1 MYVCAVC
8 RGSLKDGNKN
18 SIIAKLVDKRES
30 TYQGDKRMLTLDF
43 EDNTGAIQGIVWDD
57 LYDRYADLNLQL
69 GETYRLNAILIKEA
83 NLRDGKKRLQIKFW
97 NDTDIQKHS
106 DINLTPS
113 YTDVQSIK
121 EGELV
126 HVRGVVVMDSM
137 FDDRCSVID
146 ETGEVAAYLRPGA
159 KISLASLAT
168 GDTVTIDGRAYDKT
182 AEKAFVYSIQPS
194 DDAVRDAALKAFWD
208 DKQVSYVPK
217 RQKVEAVTIQ
227 KLADLK
233 QMAPSTRISQV
244 RAVVQSFALDAADT
258 KEPDRVRRKLTVVD
272 DSQVSVGLA
281 LFCDKAAE
289 FVFNIG
295 DVIVFDCGV
304 SSYQTLSLTTNAI
317 QKVDDDKD
325 QLATWWK
332 SISNDVAFEELSK

>member
-43 EDNTGAIQGIVWDD
+43 EDNSGAIQGIVWDD

-121 EGELV
+121 EGE
-126 HVRGVVVMDSM
+126 RSAWGVVVMDSM

-159 KISLASLAT
+159 SL
-168 GDTVTIDGRAYDKT
+168 
-182 AEKAFVYSIQPS
+182 P
-194 DDAVRDAALKAFWD
+194 
-208 DKQVSYVPK
+208 
-217 RQKVEAVTIQ
+217 
-227 KLADLK
+227 
-233 QMAPSTRISQV
+233 
-244 RAVVQSFALDAADT
+244 
-258 KEPDRVRRKLTVVD
+258 RR
-272 DSQVSVGLA
+272 
-281 LFCDKAAE
+281 
-289 FVFNIG
+289 
-295 DVIVFDCGV
+295 
-304 SSYQTLSLTTNAI
+304 
-317 QKVDDDKD
+317 
-325 QLATWWK
+325 
-332 SISNDVAFEELSK
+332 